1 MTKCLREEAATTA
14 TTGVVGQWAA
24 RAYARVRRL
33 PTHAQSA
40 EAKNLAKNGWSRTTS
55 GGCPFRDITVC
66 RCGHTSEVNQKMTM
80 IGAEAIGMTIQQQR
94 RLRRRHR
101 NARAERCGC
110 QIAQITRGA
119 TSSVSCCLAGKP
131 QLLRMQLSLSIVTVV
146 VAVFCYIDCVSFQVS
161 AFVVPCHRLDG
172 RITTISPYRLSETS
186 LAGPPTTSTSSPEK
200 LGKRMRFLPSLVS
213 RNGTGIQSR
222 KQLFPSFK
230 IPRLSPR
237 FLAVSLLGMFVGW
250 FVNRPGPRNGIF
262 GAPIAAAMGGSSF
275 GGSSAGSLVPM
286 NR

>member
-1 MTKCLREEAATTA
+1 MT
-14 TTGVVGQWAA
+14 
-24 RAYARVRRL
+24 
-33 PTHAQSA
+33 
-40 EAKNLAKNGWSRTTS
+40 
-55 GGCPFRDITVC
+55 IC
-66 RCGHTSEVNQKMTM
+66 RCGHPSEVDPETPEIMM
-80 IGAEAIGMTIQQQR
+80 IGAEAVGMTIQQQR
-94 RLRRRHR
+94 RLRSRHR

-110 QIAQITRGA
+110 QIAQLTRGA
-119 TSSVSCCLAGKP
+119 TSSVSCCLSEKP
-131 QLLRMQLSLSIVTVV
+131 PPLQRMRPSFAIVAVA
-146 VAVFCYIDCVSFQVS
+146 VAVFCYIDCVSLQVS

-186 LAGPPTTSTSSPEK
+186 LAGPPDVSTSSPEK
-200 LGKRMRFLPSLVS
+200 LGKRLPSLVS

-230 IPRLSPR
+230 IPRLSSR

-262 GAPIAAAMGGSSF
+262 GAPIAAAMGGASF